1 MGLYKEEKKQESRQH
16 NRVRS
21 HKDSVQKFVP
31 RVKGNKTNV
40 EMFCSP

>member
-16 NRVRS
+16 NRS

-31 RVKGNKTNV
+31 RVKGNKAKV